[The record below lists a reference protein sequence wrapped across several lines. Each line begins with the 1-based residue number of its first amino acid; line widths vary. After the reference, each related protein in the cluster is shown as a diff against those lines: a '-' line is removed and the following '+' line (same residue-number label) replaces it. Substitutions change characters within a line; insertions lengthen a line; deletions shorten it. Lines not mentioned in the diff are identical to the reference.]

1 VSTCKYARE
10 RAALSNEENA
20 LTDIAQ
26 LRQRLLTERRR
37 RFAVERECEII
48 RRGTCPVVDDARER
62 ERQVCERRLDS
73 FFAAAPGFMAIFDER
88 RRIVKISDAG
98 AAHLKLPPERIIGKR
113 LGEVARHG
121 ECLESAI
128 ERVAIAG
135 RAMLNLDCEGPC
147 ARDATVAPVWQASL
161 FPLDGGRLA
170 GCIGVDVSER
180 KRNERTLREYADKLA
195 AANRD
200 LRGVNQCLEELSE
213 MKSYFVS
220 MAAHELKTPLVSII
234 GLAETLRADDIAFE
248 PEERR
253 RMLHMIETEG
263 KRLGGLLDQML
274 DMTRLESGRLDLR
287 RERCD
292 IGELLER
299 TIAAI
304 RIPPTIRVAVTR
316 PPQRP
321 VTARV
326 DQDRLTQVFLNL
338 ITNAI
343 AYSPE
348 GERVEITLAC
358 DDKLLRIRVRDRGAG
373 IDPADLPHI
382 FERFYRGKN
391 ARRVSGSGLGLAIT
405 QGIVRAHGGDI
416 RVVSTPG
423 EGSEFCVELPVG

>member
-1 VSTCKYARE
+1 VNACKYARK
-10 RAALSNEENA
+10 RAALSNEENK
-20 LTDIAQ
+20 LTDVAQ

-37 RFAVERECEII
+37 RFAVERECEVI

-62 ERQVCERRLDS
+62 ARRMCERRLDS

-88 RRIVKISDAG
+88 FRVVKISDAG
-98 AAHLKLPPERIIGKR
+98 AAHLKLPPERIIGRR

-128 ERVAIAG
+128 ERTAASG
-135 RAMLNLDCEGPC
+135 RSQLNLECVGPC
-147 ARDATVAPVWQASL
+147 ARDVTAAPVWQASL
-161 FPLDGGRLA
+161 FALDGGSLV

-180 KRNERTLREYADKLA
+180 KRDERTLREYADKLS

-234 GLAETLRADDIAFE
+234 GLAETLRADDIEFDDQ
-248 PEERR
+248 ERNR
-253 RMLHMIETEG
+253 LLHTIETEG

-274 DMTRLESGRLDLR
+274 DMTRLESGRLELR
-287 RERCD
+287 LDHCD

-304 RIPPTIRVAVTR
+304 RVPPGIRIVVTR
-316 PPQRP
+316 PPGGP
-321 VTARV
+321 VAARV
-326 DQDRLTQVFLNL
+326 DHDRLTQVLMNL

-343 AYSPE
+343 AYSPAGDRIE
-348 GERVEITLAC
+348 IGLDRDAER
-358 DDKLLRIRVRDRGAG
+358 LRIWVRDHGAG
-373 IDPADLPHI
+373 IDPEDLPRI

-391 ARRVSGSGLGLAIT
+391 AKRSAGSGLGLAIT
-405 QGIVRAHGGDI
+405 QSIVRAHGGDI
-416 RVVSTPG
+416 RVASTPG
-423 EGSEFCVELPVG
+423 EGSEFCVELPAG